1 MTESNL
7 ELSRI
12 KWRCRRGTKELD
24 FLLLAYFNQ
33 QYTVADAEDKAAFLR
48 LLELQDPS
56 IIDYFAKPK
65 KIKDQKIQKTLYIQ
79 YYLLPK
85 FWVIT
90 KK

>member
-7 ELSRI
+7 ELSKI

-24 FLLLAYFNQ
+24 FLLLVYFNQ
-33 QYTVADAEDKAAFLR
+33 KYTTAEQEDKEAFLR

-65 KIKDQKIQKTLYIQ
+65 KIKDEKIQK
-79 YYLLPK
+79 
-85 FWVIT
+85 VISDILGDVESYQI
-90 KK
+90 K

>member
-1 MTESNL
+1 MIESNL

-24 FLLLAYFNQ
+24 FLLLSYFNQ
-33 QYTVADAEDKAAFLR
+33 KYSAADQEDKAAFLR

-65 KIKDQKIQKTLYIQ
+65 AIQDQKIQK
-79 YYLLPK
+79 
-85 FWVIT
+85 VISDILGDVESYQI
-90 KK
+90 K

>member
-33 QYTVADAEDKAAFLR
+33 QYTAADAEDKAAFLR

-65 KIKDQKIQKTLYIQ
+65 TIKDQKIQK
-79 YYLLPK
+79 
-85 FWVIT
+85 VISDILGDVESYQI
-90 KK
+90 K

>member
-33 QYTVADAEDKAAFLR
+33 QYTAADAEDKAAFLR

-65 KIKDQKIQKTLYIQ
+65 KIKGQKIQKIISDILGDVESYQI
-79 YYLLPK
+79 K
-85 FWVIT
+85 
-90 KK
+90 